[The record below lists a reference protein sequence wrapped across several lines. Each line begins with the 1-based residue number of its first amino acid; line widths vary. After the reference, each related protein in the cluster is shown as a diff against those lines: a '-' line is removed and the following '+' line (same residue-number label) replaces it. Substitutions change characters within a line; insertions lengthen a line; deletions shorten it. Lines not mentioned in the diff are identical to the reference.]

1 MKIRRIFLKQG
12 KILKK
17 NVRFEIERPEPV
29 GLSINQRS
37 QTEINLKNKLRYL
50 IKSKFVRNVAVVA
63 SGTAGAQAIAMAFS
77 PVITRLYGPE
87 TFGLLGTFLALVAM
101 ISPLSALSYPI
112 AIVLP
117 KEDSDARGIVRLSI
131 YISLAL
137 TIIFIFAILIAGDL
151 LMGLISATSVSAF
164 ALLIPLNMLF
174 SAWVEIAKQW
184 LIRKKHFQVTAKAA
198 VAQTLTANIAKVGI
212 GWFHPLATV
221 LIILTT
227 IGSAFHAVLL
237 YVGCRSTGR
246 GSNLPSQP
254 QPRTPLFE
262 LAKRYYDFPLYRTPQ
277 VFINAISQSLPV
289 LMLAAFFGPA
299 SAGFYALCSRVLTIP
314 TRLISGSVGNVF
326 YPRITE
332 ATHKGENITRLI
344 VKATLALAAIGFFP
358 FAIIVAF
365 GPWLFAF
372 VFGSEWMVAGEY
384 ARWLAVMIFFNFINR
399 PVIVSVA
406 VLGLQRGFMIYEVF
420 STGSKLLALYIGFY
434 LYQNDIIAIALFSIF
449 GAIANF
455 ILIVWVIRHSA
466 KKFRIVKPQ

>member
-1 MKIRRIFLKQG
+1 
-12 KILKK
+12 
-17 NVRFEIERPEPV
+17 
-29 GLSINQRS
+29 
-37 QTEINLKNKLRYL
+37 LKNILRYL

-77 PVITRLYGPE
+77 PVITRLYCPE

-101 ISPLSALSYPI
+101 ISPVAALSYPI

-151 LMGLISATSVSAF
+151 LMGLISAKSVAAF

-174 SAWVEIAKQW
+174 LAWVEIAKQW
-184 LIRKKHFQVTAKAA
+184 LIRKKQFHVTAKAA
-198 VAQTLTANIAKVGI
+198 VAQTLTASIAKVGI
-212 GWFHPLATV
+212 GWFYPLAAV

-227 IGSAFHAVLL
+227 IGSAFHAVIL
-237 YVGCRSTGR
+237 YLGCRSTDR
-246 GSNLPSQP
+246 GSNLPGQP

-299 SAGFYALCSRVLTIP
+299 SAGFYALCRRVLNMP

-358 FAIIVAF
+358 FAAIVAF
-365 GPWLFAF
+365 GPWLFGF
-372 VFGSEWMVAGEY
+372 VFGSEWIVAGEY
-384 ARWLAVMIFFNFINR
+384 ARWLAFMLFFNFINR
-399 PVIVSVA
+399 PVISSVA
-406 VLGLQRGFMIYEVF
+406 VLGFQRGFMIYELF
-420 STGSKLLALYIGFY
+420 STGSKLLVLYIGFY
-434 LYQNDIIAIALFSIF
+434 LYQNDIIAIAIFSIF

-455 ILIVWVIRHSA
+455 LLIVWVIRHSA
-466 KKFRIVKPQ
+466 KKTPNY